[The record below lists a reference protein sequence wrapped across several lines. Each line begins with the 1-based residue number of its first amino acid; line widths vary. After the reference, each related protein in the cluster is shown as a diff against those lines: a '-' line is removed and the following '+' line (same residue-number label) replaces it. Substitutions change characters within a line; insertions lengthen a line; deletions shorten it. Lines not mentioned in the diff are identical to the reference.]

1 MVGVPDQTEI
11 AWLRWVNDDNLVVGL
26 YALQPIAGDNWY
38 ISRMIAISRTTGK
51 VTKLLWDVGGQNGA
65 DLLWVQTD
73 GSNHIL
79 VAAQNSIYVG
89 ADFWPS
95 VYRVDVTNG
104 HQRVV
109 LRGRSGVRARGYGT
123 FGATRYGIGPRDAQP

>member
-1 MVGVPDQTEI
+1 MPVFGDRSRSVMVGVPDQTEI

-65 DLLWVQTD
+65 DLMWVPTD
-73 GSNHIL
+73 GRNHIL
-79 VAAQNSIYVG
+79 VAAPNRIYAG
-89 ADFWPS
+89 EDRS
-95 VYRVDVTNG
+95 YERREG
-104 HQRVV
+104 KGGG
-109 LRGRSGVRARGYGT
+109 GRCRAG
-123 FGATRYGIGPRDAQP
+123 

>member
-1 MVGVPDQTEI
+1 MPVFGDRSRSVMVGVPDQTEI

-65 DLLWVQTD
+65 DLLWDPTD

-79 VAAQNSIYVG
+79 VAATNRIYVG
-89 ADFWPS
+89 DVFCPS
-95 VYRVDVTNG
+95 CQRVDVAKCRN
-104 HQRVV
+104 HA
-109 LRGRSGVRARGYGT
+109 SPP
-123 FGATRYGIGPRDAQP
+123 GASDE

>member
-1 MVGVPDQTEI
+1 
-11 AWLRWVNDDNLVVGL
+11 
-26 YALQPIAGDNWY
+26 
-38 ISRMIAISRTTGK
+38 MIAISRTTGK

-65 DLLWVQTD
+65 DLLWVPTD

-89 ADFWPS
+89 EDFWPS

-104 HQRVV
+104 RKRVV
-109 LRGRSGVRARGYGT
+109 LRGRSGRSEEHTSELQSLMRISYAVFCLKKKTISTHTYT
-123 FGATRYGIGPRDAQP
+123 